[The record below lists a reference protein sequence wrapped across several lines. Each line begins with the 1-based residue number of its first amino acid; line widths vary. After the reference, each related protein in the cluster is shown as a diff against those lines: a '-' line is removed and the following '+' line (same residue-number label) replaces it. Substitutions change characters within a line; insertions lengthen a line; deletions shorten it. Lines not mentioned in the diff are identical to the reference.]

1 MPTIYWTRLEIES
14 WPLIIAATKKGL
26 CFVGSLNENVEEL
39 AKWQQRKLPS
49 YTLQQNDEQLRPY
62 FDWFEKYFNQE
73 FAPFS
78 LPMDLLG
85 TAFQQ
90 KVWQALQQIPL
101 GQTSSYSDIAEMIL
115 QPTAVRAVGGA
126 IGANPIAIVV
136 PCHRVIGKNRSLTG
150 YRGGIPMKIRLLENE
165 NIIL

>member
-1 MPTIYWTRLEIES
+1 MQNIYWTRLAIER

-26 CFVGSLNENVEEL
+26 CFVGSLNEDVEEL
-39 AKWQQRKLPS
+39 ANWQKRKLPS
-49 YTLQQNDEQLRPY
+49 YTLQQNDEQLRLY
-62 FDWFEKYFNQE
+62 FSWFEKYFNQE
-73 FAPFS
+73 FEPFS
-78 LPMDLLG
+78 LPIDLLG